1 MSPLMQ
7 NIYEYISRSYIWYYM
22 DHEEH
27 THLTACLTRLEEKL
41 KTSLGEKDKR
51 DFQCCL
57 DMLMELN
64 GMETEAM
71 FQAAF
76 VAARELS

>member
-7 NIYEYISRSYIWYYM
+7 TIYEYVCSHNMRNYM
-22 DHEEH
+22 NPEEH
-27 THLTACLTRLEEKL
+27 AHLTACLMRLEEKL

-57 DMLMELN
+57 DMRMELN
-64 GMETEAM
+64 GMETEAI
-71 FQAAF
+71 FQSAFAA
-76 VAARELS
+76 AKELS